1 MRRQT
6 YQEFIEA
13 HPSMCFSVIT
23 DRRDIAYDVGTSVK
37 AQELEALSDAVRS
50 ENYRI
55 HALEAQAR

>member
-13 HPSMCFSVIT
+13 HPSMCSSVIT
-23 DRRDIAYDVGTSVK
+23 DHSDSAYDVGPLVK
-37 AQELEALSDAVRS
+37 AQELDALSDAVRS
-50 ENYRI
+50 ENYRL